1 MGRHRADSEDRQKHD
16 DGPQVPVPQRRRG
29 DSEEP
34 VSTLRPVS
42 SEALRP
48 RRSSKPA
55 AAGSAAPKPF
65 RKPSQKP
72 AQINYDLL
80 GWGFFLTA
88 TAAAAMVWV
97 GVDWPVTAA
106 SALVLLLAFAAV
118 WYASS
123 TPSGVVTVPVADPA
137 PAPAAPVETV
147 APVQIVEPAAPA
159 VPAAATLTAP
169 TASGVAAAAADSADT
184 EEPAE
189 SRWTR
194 TFGPPETGQL
204 PIQRHNAAAASAVV
218 VPAAPDADSPDR
230 RQRSHSGL

>member
-48 RRSSKPA
+48 RRSSGRRSKPA
-55 AAGSAAPKPF
+55 ATDSAAPKPF

-88 TAAAAMVWV
+88 TAATAMVWV

-106 SALVLLLAFAAV
+106 SALLLLLAFAAV

-123 TPSGVVTVPVADPA
+123 TPSGAVTVPVADPA
-137 PAPAAPVETV
+137 PAPAAPVQT
-147 APVQIVEPAAPA
+147 VEPATPA
-159 VPAAATLTAP
+159 APAAATLTAP

-194 TFGPPETGQL
+194 AFGPPETGQL